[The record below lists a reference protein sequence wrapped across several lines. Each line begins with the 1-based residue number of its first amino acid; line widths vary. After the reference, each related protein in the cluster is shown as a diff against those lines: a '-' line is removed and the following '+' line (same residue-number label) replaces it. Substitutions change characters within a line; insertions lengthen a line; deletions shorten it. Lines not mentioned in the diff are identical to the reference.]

1 MNERTFDT
9 ELEELNELILK
20 MGGMVERSIVESID
34 ALKVRDEELSK
45 KVIFRDKETDR
56 LENEIDD
63 KCIELLAT
71 KQPVASDLRFIT
83 TAMKI
88 TTDLERIGDL
98 AVDIAQK
105 NIELLSQ
112 PLLKPLI
119 DMPVLSE
126 ISQKMIRM
134 SLDSFVKRDSAGLT
148 SINDLEREAD
158 KLRDL
163 ITDDLIEI
171 MIKDPAT
178 VKRAVPLMLVARHL
192 ERICDHAMNIAEDV
206 VYMVEAKVVKHLHEN
221 KQADNKLKGGV

>member
-1 MNERTFDT
+1 MTERTFDA
-9 ELEELNELILK
+9 ELAELNELILK
-20 MGGMVERSIVESID
+20 MGGMAERSIVESID
-34 ALKVRDEELSK
+34 ALKGRNEELSK
-45 KVIFRDKETDR
+45 KVISRDKETDH

-83 TAMKI
+83 TAMKL

-105 NIELLSQ
+105 NLELLSQ

-119 DMPVLSE
+119 DIPKLSE

-134 SLDSFVKRDSAGLT
+134 SLDSFVKRESSGL
-148 SINDLEREAD
+148 SRINDLEREAD

-163 ITDDLIEI
+163 ITDELIDI
-171 MIKDPAT
+171 MSKDPGT
-178 VKRAVPLMLVARHL
+178 VKRVIPLMLVARYL

-206 VYMVEAKVVKHLHEN
+206 VYMVDAKVVKHMHRR
-221 KQADNKLKGGV
+221 A

>member
-1 MNERTFDT
+1 MNERTFDS
-9 ELEELNELILK
+9 ELRELNDLILM
-20 MGGMVERSIVESID
+20 MGGMTERSIVDSVN
-34 ALKVRDEELSK
+34 ALRERSEDLSK
-45 KVIFRDKETDR
+45 KVISGDKETDC

-88 TTDLERIGDL
+88 TTGLERIGDL

-105 NIELLSQ
+105 NLELLSQ

-119 DMPVLSE
+119 DIPKLSE
-126 ISQKMIRM
+126 ISQKMIHM
-134 SLDSFVKRDSAGLT
+134 SLDSFVKRESSGL
-148 SINDLEREAD
+148 SHINDLEREAD

-163 ITDDLIEI
+163 ITDELTDI
-171 MIKDPAT
+171 MSKDPGT
-178 VKRAVPLMLVARHL
+178 VRRAIPLMLVARYL

-206 VYMVEAKVVKHLHEN
+206 VYMVDAKVVRHM
-221 KQADNKLKGGV
+221 QRWVS